1 MKCAH
6 PNCNRGIGLM
16 FYRRPFGKA
25 RFCSK
30 QCRDSY
36 VAGVI
41 KPARQRAAT
50 TYFEWL
56 FLQSTE
62 NALPPMAQPADRIV
76 QRTRYRQA
84 KLSAVLSVISETA
97 AETAGDA

>member
-6 PNCNRGIGLM
+6 PNCNRGIGLVS
-16 FYRRPFGKA
+16 YRRTFAKA

-36 VAGVI
+36 VTTNA
-41 KPARQRAAT
+41 KPAARERSAT

-56 FLQSTE
+56 FLQPSAE
-62 NALPPMAQPADRIV
+62 ALPQMARSVA
-76 QRTRYRQA
+76 RTRRR
-84 KLSAVLSVISETA
+84 
-97 AETAGDA
+97 